1 MELSMLDWLKCSV
14 NRIICF
20 SIVAWLLVFGCLA
33 GVIAS
38 PSLSTSYYKND
49 GYGLGNDIGGQW
61 TINTDVSP
69 DVSYVEFYVDEQL
82 EFNDTLAPFSWS
94 FNTNNYTLGLHTIR
108 VIAFNPS
115 GETATVV
122 SNPNFV
128 EYSATNFWLMTI
140 VGVVI
145 VLVVTL
151 TVSLFRVR
159 KKKLTK
165 NVYITSPKKICD

>member
-1 MELSMLDWLKCSV
+1 MELPILNWLKHSI
-14 NRIICF
+14 NKIICF
-20 SIVAWLLVFGCLA
+20 SIVTWILVFGCFVS
-33 GVIAS
+33 VIAS
-38 PSLSTSYYKND
+38 PTLSTSYYKND
-49 GYGLGNDIGGQW
+49 GYGLGDDIGGQW

-122 SNPNFV
+122 SNHNFV
-128 EYSATNFWLMTI
+128 EYSATDFWIMTI

-145 VLVVTL
+145 VLVVML
-151 TVSLFRVR
+151 AVSLYRVR
-159 KKKLTK
+159 KKK
-165 NVYITSPKKICD
+165 